1 MREPI
6 IELLESRQLLAA
18 APFTVGGSPLVHA
31 EDFRVTTFATGLNYP
46 DGMTV
51 LSDGSLLVATSK
63 PTDAAG
69 YFGAADGQLVR
80 LFDQNGDGVA
90 DGSQVLAD
98 ILPRELTDVRTAGN
112 FVLVTQRR

>member
-6 IELLESRQLLAA
+6 IEPLESRQFLAA

-31 EDFRVTTFATGLNYP
+31 EDFRVTTFQTGLNNP
-46 DGMTV
+46 VGMAR

-63 PTDAAG
+63 PISAVG
-69 YFGAADGQLVR
+69 YFGPAVGQLVR
-80 LFDQNGDGVA
+80 VYDLNDDGVA

-98 ILPRELTDVRTAGN
+98 NLPPELTDVRTA
-112 FVLVTQRR
+112 